1 MKKIL
6 GIILARA
13 GSKGIKN
20 KNIKKLG
27 GIPLLSWTISSALK
41 SKRLSKIVLS
51 TDSKRMAL
59 LGKKLLNSPT
69 WGVIIEY
76 SGISY

>member
-20 KNIKKLG
+20 KNIVKLG
-27 GIPLLSWTISSALK
+27 NKPLISWTIETAIK
-41 SKRLSKIVLS
+41 SKKITDLVLS
-51 TDSKRMAL
+51 TDSK
-59 LGKKLLNSPT
+59 KLPH
-69 WGVIIEY
+69 
-76 SGISY
+76 